1 MVNIQKEALMD
12 IQTLRDKLN
21 SKEYD
26 FLRKDPHLGDNIL
39 ILTTG
44 GSIAYGT
51 NVATSDIDIRGVTLE
66 NKQDIMGLSDF
77 EQFEDKTTDTVIYGL
92 KKFISLCVNCN
103 PNVLEILGT
112 KQEHLLVISK
122 EGELLRD
129 NVELFL
135 SKRAIQSF
143 GSYATAQLRRL
154 QNALARDNYPHA
166 EKEQHILNSIL
177 GQMEHMQRTYTSFN
191 DSEISLYI
199 DKSDREDMD
208 TEIFID
214 VHLKHYPLRDFKNIY
229 SDMNN
234 IVKDYSK
241 LNHRNSKK
249 DELHLNKHAMHLIRL
264 LVTGTEILQGKGVN
278 TYREKE
284 RAFFLDIRSGKYSYN
299 EIFEMVDDYEHEFK
313 LAAANTALP
322 DKPDYQRIEDLMIDI
337 YSNSLP

>member
-1 MVNIQKEALMD
+1 MD
-12 IQTLRDKLN
+12 IHTLKDKLN

-26 FLRKDPHLGDNIL
+26 FLRKDPHLVDNIL

-51 NVATSDIDIRGVTLE
+51 NVDTSDIDIRGVTLE
-66 NKQDIMGLSDF
+66 NKQDIMGLSSF
-77 EQFEDKTTDTVIYGL
+77 EQFEDKSTDTVIYGL
-92 KKFISLCVNCN
+92 KKFISLCINCN
-103 PNVLEILGT
+103 PNSLEILGT

-177 GQMEHMQRTYTSFN
+177 GQMEHMKRTYNSFT
-191 DSEISLYI
+191 DREISLYI
-199 DKSDREDMD
+199 DKSHREDMD

-214 VHLKHYPLRDFKNIY
+214 VNLKHYPLRDFKNIY

-299 EIFEMVDDYEHEFK
+299 EIFEMVDDYEYEFK

-322 DKPDYQRIEDLMIDI
+322 DKPDYKRIEALMIDI
-337 YSNSLP
+337 YSNLLP